1 MKRFLLGVLL
11 CIVMSTAAL
20 ATIPV
25 VSLDKAVYV
34 DDGTIVNLSAIAPY
48 REVEFQY
55 EISADTSAITYRYF
69 IQTGNQNISGNGS
82 CVGSISPLAIKTEFA
97 SMEAG
102 KISLFVYDSDSGTGM
117 SETQLQAV
125 AGIPPVVHVTGL
137 KLRDAGNPLE
147 EPASHI
153 EMMLQGALN
162 GELNGRRLEPIV
174 EPENAANKKVMWS
187 SSNEK
192 VATIDSDG
200 WVQGLVSGDATITA
214 TTEDGGFKATCRVT
228 VL

>member
-1 MKRFLLGVLL
+1 
-11 CIVMSTAAL
+11 
-20 ATIPV
+20 
-25 VSLDKAVYV
+25 
-34 DDGTIVNLSAIAPY
+34 
-48 REVEFQY
+48 
-55 EISADTSAITYRYF
+55 
-69 IQTGNQNISGNGS
+69 
-82 CVGSISPLAIKTEFA
+82 
-97 SMEAG
+97 
-102 KISLFVYDSDSGTGM
+102 
-117 SETQLQAV
+117 
-125 AGIPPVVHVTGL
+125 
-137 KLRDAGNPLE
+137 
-147 EPASHI
+147 
-153 EMMLQGALN
+153 MMLQGALN